1 MAFEVVLICCGFFG
15 FVLAL
20 LAAFYIF
27 SIYNGLIS
35 LRNNIEKAW
44 ANIDVLLKQRTDL
57 IPNLVE
63 TVKGYMKYEK
73 ATLTEIT
80 RLRTEMMGATTPGEK
95 AKASEAISSSL
106 KSIFAVAENYP
117 QLQAS
122 DNFLKLQEQL
132 SAIENQIADRRE
144 FYNDSVMLFNTRIH
158 SVPDTIF
165 ASMMGLKDKEYFKV
179 AEEDKKL
186 VSVKMDD
193 EAPEAAGP
201 EAKATEPEAKAG
213 EPAAKAEAMPKAEPK
228 AKPAEPE
235 TKPAKPKAKGGVVK
249 ADEAKK

>member
-1 MAFEVVLICCGFFG
+1 MAADFAIFACCGFFV

-20 LAAFYIF
+20 LAAFYVF

-35 LRNNIEKAW
+35 LRNNIDKAW

-63 TVKGYMKYEK
+63 TVKGYMKHERE
-73 ATLTEIT
+73 TLTEIA
-80 RLRTEMMGATTPGEK
+80 RLRTQMMGAHGPAEK
-95 AKASEAISSSL
+95 AKASEGISSAL

-117 QLQAS
+117 KLQAS
-122 DNFLKLQEQL
+122 ENFMKLQEQL

-158 SVPDTIF
+158 SLPDTLF

-179 AEEDKKL
+179 SEEDKKP
-186 VSVKMDD
+186 VQVKMD
-193 EAPEAAGP
+193 
-201 EAKATEPEAKAG
+201 TE
-213 EPAAKAEAMPKAEPK
+213 
-228 AKPAEPE
+228 
-235 TKPAKPKAKGGVVK
+235 
-249 ADEAKK
+249 KK

>member
-73 ATLTEIT
+73 GTLTEIT
-80 RLRTEMMGATTPGEK
+80 RLRTQMMGASTPGEK
-95 AKASEAISSSL
+95 ALASEGISAAL
-106 KSIFAVAENYP
+106 KTIFAVAENYP
-117 QLQAS
+117 KLEAS
-122 DNFLKLQEQL
+122 QSFLKLQEQL

-165 ASMMGLKDKEYFKV
+165 ASMMGFKDKEYFKV

-193 EAPEAAGP
+193 EAPEPP
-201 EAKATEPEAKAG
+201 EAAEPEAKAQIK
-213 EPAAKAEAMPKAEPK
+213 AKPEPK
-228 AKPAEPE
+228 AKPPE
-235 TKPAKPKAKGGVVK
+235 AKG
-249 ADEAKK
+249 